1 MTDIINN
8 PLKQYYR
15 QPTVYVKLPSQ
26 GQWWNADD
34 IDIPHNG
41 ELAIYPMSAR
51 DEILIKTPD
60 ALMNGQSI
68 VSVIQSCCPQI
79 RNAWSMPSVD
89 VDTLLI
95 AIRIATYG
103 NNMQFDSSCRHCEH
117 KNTHEVELGTTLEGM
132 RCPDFTELV
141 YYQDLK
147 IKLRPAKFFLT
158 NRINQ
163 INFEEQKMLSAVNNA
178 DISTEQRSEIIL
190 ASMNRIIDI
199 GIESCVNSTA
209 WIEMP
214 DGNRVDGGELIKDFY
229 QNAEQSVLKLIQDSV
244 LTRVQQVKTP
254 PFQLQCDNCHGD
266 YQADLEFNYSNFFAR
281 GF

>member
-1 MTDIINN
+1 MTDTMNN

-103 NNMQFDSSCRHCEH
+103 NHMQFDSSCSHCEH
-117 KNTHEVELGTTLEGM
+117 KNTHEVELGTTLERM

-147 IKLRPAKFFLT
+147 IKLRPTKFFLS
-158 NRINQ
+158 NRVNQ
-163 INFEEQKMLSAVNNA
+163 INFEEQKMLSAVNNT

-199 GIESCVNSTA
+199 GIESCADSTA

-214 DGNRVDGGELIKDFY
+214 DGGRVDDCELIKDFY

-244 LTRVQQVKTP
+244 LTRAQQVKTP
-254 PFQLQCDNCHGD
+254 PFQLQCDHCHSK
-266 YQADLEFNYSNFFAR
+266 YQADLEFNYSNFFAQ